1 MVRLELE
8 SPADLAADR
17 ACGAA
22 PDWPLPVAE
31 ADGEDW
37 SGVIGGCHALR
48 PAADALPPLPADAED
63 WGYGQVAC

>member
-1 MVRLELE
+1 MARLEL
-8 SPADLAADR
+8 SADVVMDQVLL
-17 ACGAA
+17 AA

-37 SGVIGGCHALR
+37 SGVIGCCHALR
-48 PAADALPPLPADAED
+48 PPADAPPTLPADDEE